1 MLQRRRRKDNI
12 SPKSHPSLTFIN
24 NLLHSKSTY
33 FYNGWGR
40 IVPTFCILALLV
52 GLYSFINPTTRH
64 DSNSI
69 RIDSSMLGLGSN
81 KAYASDTDG
90 VPVNNNNGVMS
101 TRASDNNV
109 SMTITPDTSSSGG
122 SSSGT
127 IDATVGQT
135 AYSNHIVK
143 LTGDRIKSYVLS
155 ISYTNDSTALVNNST
170 NTEEGAIN
178 STITGANDKTGDNLD
193 SNTWGYS
200 WSDNTSTSSN
210 TLTYHTM
217 PISTNP
223 ATIKSATEG
232 TIPNNTLDMT
242 GKLAFAVKFG
252 EKAVAGHY
260 TTNVLLSLAI
270 QPAEVVFDGITTMQQ
285 MTADICK
292 NAKENDSAQLTD
304 TRDNKKYWVTKL
316 KDGNCWMT
324 QNLAYNGGGT
334 SRGTGCS
341 GWTNDNT
348 VAQYCSPGH
357 TDGDHASRGN
367 YYSWPAAMNG
377 NTSATGT
384 VQGICPNGWHLPTS
398 NSTAKGSFGGL
409 TTAYGAGNNS
419 AGSAIMRGAPMYFQY
434 SGYAASSGINYV
446 GSYGYYWS
454 STPGSSSYAYIL
466 NLGSNGANPS
476 YYDARYY
483 GYSVRCLALTT
494 TTDFSGNGN
503 DSEELFPDPNYPD
516 DPDFPPTVLPDSAT
530 SNVAITVSPVISIDA
545 TSGMS
550 SEVDFT
556 TVAHGDITA
565 TISSNQKY
573 QVLLSTNQSTLEQS
587 PIVPN
592 HNIPMITTDTTITPG
607 TRAWGIQKTNATLYS
622 PIGIGNNKVLFY
634 ESLGAESKTITFPV
648 AISVDSTLPSGTYAT
663 EVTITAT
670 AN

>member
-12 SPKSHPSLTFIN
+12 SPKSHPSTTFTIHN
-24 NLLHSKSTY
+24 NNNVLSNLITNTSRLLHSKSTY
-33 FYNGWGR
+33 FYKWWGEKNSDVYNSKR
-40 IVPTFCILALLV
+40 FSQQHSVKLSKSNPTGRDFDPLQPGYNALWKKRNWSYLLPTFCVLSLLV
-52 GLYSFINPTTRH
+52 GLYSFVNPNISND
-64 DSNSI
+64 DSN
-69 RIDSSMLGLGSN
+69 GSLVNN
-81 KAYASDTDG
+81 KAYAEEGIAALANS
-90 VPVNNNNGVMS
+90 NGTIG

-143 LTGDRIKSYVLS
+143 LTGDSVKSYVLS

-178 STITGANDKTGDNLD
+178 STITGANNKTGDNLD

-232 TIPNNTLDMT
+232 SIPNNTLDMT

-285 MTADICK
+285 MTSTICS
-292 NAKENDSAQLTD
+292 NAKENDEAILTD

-334 SRGTGCS
+334 SRGTNCS
-341 GWTNDNT
+341 GWQDTNT

-367 YYSWPAAMNG
+367 YYSWAAAMNN
-377 NTSATGT
+377 NTSATGQ
-384 VQGICPNGWHLPTS
+384 VQGICPDGWHLPTS
-398 NSTAKGSFGGL
+398 NTTAKGSFGGL
-409 TTAYGAGNNS
+409 AAYGVANNS
-419 AGSAIMRGAPMYFQY
+419 TGSAIMRGAPMHFQY
-434 SGYAASSGINYV
+434 SGYAYSGGIDIV
-446 GSYGYYWS
+446 GTHGRYWS
-454 STPGSSSYAYIL
+454 STPNGSYNAYALYR
-466 NLGSNGANPS
+466 NSTTADPSNSNG
-476 YYDARYY
+476 RYL
-483 GYSVRCLALTT
+483 GCSVRCLMKTNSD
-494 TTDFSGNGN
+494 DFW
-503 DSEELFPDPNYPD
+503 E
-516 DPDFPPTVLPDSAT
+516 PDS
-530 SNVAITVSPVISIDA
+530 
-545 TSGMS
+545 
-550 SEVDFT
+550 
-556 TVAHGDITA
+556 
-565 TISSNQKY
+565 
-573 QVLLSTNQSTLEQS
+573 LLL
-587 PIVPN
+587 
-592 HNIPMITTDTTITPG
+592 D
-607 TRAWGIQKTNATLYS
+607 
-622 PIGIGNNKVLFY
+622 
-634 ESLGAESKTITFPV
+634 
-648 AISVDSTLPSGTYAT
+648 
-663 EVTITAT
+663 
-670 AN
+670 

>member
-1 MLQRRRRKDNI
+1 MRHRSKWRKRSDDSTIGVNNT
-12 SPKSHPSLTFIN
+12 SSLVNTTSSTHPSTTFTIHN
-24 NLLHSKSTY
+24 NNNNVLSNLITNTSRLLHSKSTY
-33 FYNGWGR
+33 FYKWWVNKNSDVYNSKRFSQQHSVKLSKSNPTGR
-40 IVPTFCILALLV
+40 DFDPLQPGYNALWKKRNWSYLLPTFCILSLLV

-90 VPVNNNNGVMS
+90 VPVNNNTDVMS

-178 STITGANDKTGDNLD
+178 STITGANNKTGDNLD

-232 TIPNNTLDMT
+232 TIPNNTLNT
-242 GKLAFAVKFG
+242 EGKLAFAVKFG
-252 EKAVAGHY
+252 DKAVAGHY
-260 TTNVLLSLAI
+260 TTNVLLSLAV
-270 QPAEVVFDGITTMQQ
+270 QPGEVVFDGITTMQQ
-285 MTADICK
+285 MTSTICS
-292 NAKENDSAQLTD
+292 NAKENDEAILTD

-324 QNLAYNGGGT
+324 QNLAYDGGGVERAYNG
-334 SRGTGCS
+334 SNKCTG
-341 GWTNDNT
+341 WQDDNT

-377 NTSATGT
+377 NTSATGI
-384 VQGICPNGWHLPTS
+384 VQGVCPNGWHLPTS
-398 NSTAKGSFGGL
+398 NTATKGSFGGL
-409 TTAYGAGNNS
+409 TTTYGAGDNS
-419 AGSAIMRGAPMYFQY
+419 SGSTIMRGSPMYFQY
-434 SGYAASSGINYV
+434 SGAANSGGILNV
-446 GSYGYYWS
+446 GSNGYYWS
-454 STPGSSSYAYIL
+454 STPSSSTNAYFLIL
-466 NLGSNGANPS
+466 ASSSANPS
-476 YYDARYY
+476 NGSNRYL
-483 GYSVRCLALTT
+483 GFSVRCLVLDEETYTYTVSYKLKDGQVLHSDSRVPDTQTVT
-494 TTDFSGNGN
+494 TTDGSYAFK
-503 DSEELFPDPNYPD
+503 
-516 DPDFPPTVLPDSAT
+516 
-530 SNVAITVSPVISIDA
+530 VAFGPC
-545 TSGMS
+545 
-550 SEVDFT
+550 
-556 TVAHGDITA
+556 
-565 TISSNQKY
+565 
-573 QVLLSTNQSTLEQS
+573 LSTGSC
-587 PIVPN
+587 
-592 HNIPMITTDTTITPG
+592 G
-607 TRAWGIQKTNATLYS
+607 
-622 PIGIGNNKVLFY
+622 GNWT
-634 ESLGAESKTITFPV
+634 G
-648 AISVDSTLPSGTYAT
+648 DDGQTYASNGQ
-663 EVTITAT
+663 VTLTPDKPTIVMTY
-670 AN
+670 NGGGNFNI

>member
-1 MLQRRRRKDNI
+1 MRHRSKWRKRSDDSTIGVNNT
-12 SPKSHPSLTFIN
+12 SSLVNTTSSTHPSTTFTIHN
-24 NLLHSKSTY
+24 NNNVLSNLITNTSRLLHSKSTY
-33 FYNGWGR
+33 FYKWWVNKNSDVYSSKRFFQQHSVRLSKSNPTGR
-40 IVPTFCILALLV
+40 DFDPLQPGYNALWKKRNWSYLLPTFCILALLV
-52 GLYSFINPTTRH
+52 GLYSFINPATHNGST
-64 DSNSI
+64 DSVLGNSI
-69 RIDSSMLGLGSN
+69 LGIDSSMLDLGTN

-178 STITGANDKTGDNLD
+178 STITGANNKTGDNLD

-232 TIPNNTLDMT
+232 TMPNNTLDMT

-324 QNLAYNGGGT
+324 QNLDYDMPVVSGVTVVTSLTGDGKCWTIASPVEGVGGGQT
-334 SRGTGCS
+334 CS
-341 GWTNDNT
+341 KWQDNNT
-348 VAQYCSPGH
+348 LAEYYDPGDIGSGH
-357 TDGDHASRGN
+357 EHRGN
-367 YYSWPAAMNG
+367 YYSWAAAMNN
-377 NTSATGT
+377 NTSATGQ
-384 VQGICPNGWHLPTS
+384 VQGICPDGWHLPTS
-398 NSTAKGSFGGL
+398 NTTAKGSFGGL
-409 TTAYGAGNNS
+409 TTAYGAANDVS
-419 AGSAIMRGAPMYFQY
+419 GSIIMRGSPMYFQY
-434 SGYAASSGINYV
+434 SGFADSSGNANV
-446 GSYGYYWS
+446 GTSGDYWS
-454 STPGSSSYAYIL
+454 STPDGSDVAYRLNLHSSS
-466 NLGSNGANPS
+466 ANPS
-476 YYDARYY
+476 YTSYRCY
-483 GYSVRCLALTT
+483 GYSVRCLA
-494 TTDFSGNGN
+494 N
-503 DSEELFPDPNYPD
+503 
-516 DPDFPPTVLPDSAT
+516 
-530 SNVAITVSPVISIDA
+530 
-545 TSGMS
+545 
-550 SEVDFT
+550 
-556 TVAHGDITA
+556 
-565 TISSNQKY
+565 
-573 QVLLSTNQSTLEQS
+573 
-587 PIVPN
+587 
-592 HNIPMITTDTTITPG
+592 
-607 TRAWGIQKTNATLYS
+607 
-622 PIGIGNNKVLFY
+622 
-634 ESLGAESKTITFPV
+634 
-648 AISVDSTLPSGTYAT
+648 
-663 EVTITAT
+663 
-670 AN
+670 